1 MNDGQL
7 TLDLGHRPALGRD
20 DFLVAPCNAEAVA
33 WLERWPAWPQHALAL
48 FGPQGCGKTHL
59 LAVFAQHHGLA
70 TNIIPAAELTAADSL
85 RMQLGP
91 VTILDD
97 LDGLT
102 DETALFHLWNRTK
115 EAGRYLLLAGRTA
128 PARLPVALADL
139 RSRLGGLHAVGIG
152 APDESLLAAVL
163 IKLFSDRQLR
173 VGEDVV
179 TFILGRAER
188 SFAAMGQLVQ
198 QLDRESLARRKAV
211 TVKMVREALTG
222 HDDRQGELSW
232 N

>member
-1 MNDGQL
+1 MTEGQL

-33 WLERWPAWPQHALAL
+33 WLERWPHWPHHALAL

-59 LAVFAQHHGLA
+59 LAVFAQHHDLA
-70 TNIIPAAELTAADSL
+70 TIIIPASQLTADDSL
-85 RMQLGP
+85 HMQLPP
-91 VTILDD
+91 VTMIDDLDD
-97 LDGLT
+97 LV

-115 EAGRYLLLAGRTA
+115 EAGTHLLLAGRTA
-128 PARLPVALADL
+128 PARLPVHLPDL
-139 RSRLGGLHAVGIG
+139 RSRLASLHAVGIG

-179 TFILGRAER
+179 TYILGRAER
-188 SFAAMGQLVQ
+188 SFATMGELVAR
-198 QLDRESLARRKAV
+198 LDRESLSRHKAV
-211 TVKMVREALTG
+211 SIRMVRDALAG
-222 HDDRQGELSW
+222 PDDRQGELTW
-232 N
+232 I